1 MKKEVS
7 VLKVIKT
14 KKTRTDHIFSFYLET
29 AILSLKTCLTVQKSN
44 NVVVAVAK
52 ATCRTEAGTDTGL
65 GAKLQLW
72 KSNYDAEKKQAIVD
86 DWYRNAP
93 QIKNEIELLFP
104 VSIDS
109 ASASEIAE
117 VIGATGSTEEIAAD
131 VKQYQRQ
138 AGAESWATVVK
149 TCKLAAA
156 DADKLACVTSDAN
169 IVDLCT
175 KTANS
180 FKCCGNGNSVA
191 STCGKTDALRVV
203 QQAADEQLSNG
214 ARDCSQITD
223 TTPEAVQTCVEI
235 AAEAFTATTGEV
247 IDEVGL
253 QEKLS
258 KGAKDATGDAV
269 KACMG
274 NVDSTLT
281 AEAATVAR
289 KDCRG
294 GEAAK
299 RAMADALGKSVID
312 VTATDAAKYARDGA
326 KYAGKEKMKTFTG
339 TISEKL
345 AAAKTEMAAAAGKIS
360 GTFQTLFFLV
370 FLFFN
375 FPLTCFVS
383 S

>member
-1 MKKEVS
+1 M
-7 VLKVIKT
+7 
-14 KKTRTDHIFSFYLET
+14 
-29 AILSLKTCLTVQKSN
+29 
-44 NVVVAVAK
+44 VAVAK

-93 QIKNEIELLFP
+93 HIKNEIELLFP

-131 VKQYQRQ
+131 VKQYQRH

-149 TCKLAAA
+149 TCKAAA
-156 DADKLACVTSDAN
+156 AAVDKDACVTSDAK
-169 IVDLCT
+169 IVELCT

-223 TTPEAVQTCVEI
+223 TTPEAVQVCVEL

-247 IDEVGL
+247 LDEVAL
-253 QEKLS
+253 REKLS
-258 KGAKDATGDAV
+258 KGAKDAAGEAV
-269 KACMG
+269 KACLG
-274 NVDSTLT
+274 NVDATL
-281 AEAATVAR
+281 AASAATVAR

-299 RAMADALGKSVID
+299 RAMADALGKNVLD

-326 KYAGKEKMKTFTG
+326 KYAGQEKMKVFAG
-339 TISEKL
+339 TIDEKL
-345 AAAKTEMAAAAGKIS
+345 AAAKTEMAAAAGKRS
-360 GTFQTLFFLV
+360 GTFQ
-370 FLFFN
+370 
-375 FPLTCFVS
+375 
-383 S
+383 

>member
-1 MKKEVS
+1 M
-7 VLKVIKT
+7 
-14 KKTRTDHIFSFYLET
+14 
-29 AILSLKTCLTVQKSN
+29 
-44 NVVVAVAK
+44 AK

-65 GAKLQLW
+65 GAKLQQW
-72 KSNYDAEKKQAIVD
+72 KSSYNAEKKQAIVD

-109 ASASEIAE
+109 ASASEIAD

-138 AGAESWATVVK
+138 AGAESWATDVK

-156 DADKLACVTSDAN
+156 TADKAACVTSDAN

-180 FKCCGNGNSVA
+180 FKCCRDGHSVA

-203 QQAADEQLSNG
+203 QKAADEQLSNG
-214 ARDCSQITD
+214 ARACSQITD
-223 TTPEAVQTCVEI
+223 TTPEAVQTCVEL
-235 AAEAFTATTGEV
+235 AVNAFTETTGEV

-258 KGAKDATGDAV
+258 KGAKDAVGDAV

-274 NVDSTLT
+274 NIDSTLT
-281 AEAATVAR
+281 YDAATIAR

-299 RAMADALGKSVID
+299 RAMAESLGKPVLD

-326 KYAGKEKMKTFTG
+326 KEAGKEKMKTFAG
-339 TISEKL
+339 TITEKL
-345 AAAKTEMAAAAGKIS
+345 AVAKTEMAAAAGKLS
-360 GTFQTLFFLV
+360 GK
-370 FLFFN
+370 
-375 FPLTCFVS
+375 FPVIVGPT
-383 S
+383 